1 MCNLL
6 FVHDSKHLR
15 PLQNGG
21 DTESGREVELDKKRL
36 REGGK
41 KGQREKGMEKQD
53 DNKRG
58 SDFTDA
64 YFINHVNK
72 SW

>member
-1 MCNLL
+1 MSAVVYVCMFLCVCISETSCCVCNLL

-36 REGGK
+36 REGEKRIEGEGNGK
-41 KGQREKGMEKQD
+41 TG
-53 DNKRG
+53 
-58 SDFTDA
+58 
-64 YFINHVNK
+64 
-72 SW
+72 